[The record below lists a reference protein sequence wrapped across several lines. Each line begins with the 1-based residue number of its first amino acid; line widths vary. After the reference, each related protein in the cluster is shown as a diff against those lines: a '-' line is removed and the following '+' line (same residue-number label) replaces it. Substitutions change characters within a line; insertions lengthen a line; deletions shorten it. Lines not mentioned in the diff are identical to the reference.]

1 MIPEYAEADLFEGAA
16 HVPGYLLD
24 PDEPAE

>member
-1 MIPEYAEADLFEGAA
+1 MILEYTKADIFEGAK